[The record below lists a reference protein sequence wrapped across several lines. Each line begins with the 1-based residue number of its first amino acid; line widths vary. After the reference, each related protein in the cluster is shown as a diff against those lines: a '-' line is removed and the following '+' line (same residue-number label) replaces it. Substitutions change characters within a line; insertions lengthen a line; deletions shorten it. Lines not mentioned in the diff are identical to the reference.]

1 MSCLMQKICAESMRL
16 LQKDCCNLPVLIVL
30 LRSAIQ
36 PCILWACLHH
46 CGTPLTQHLS
56 DPVHACAGAACLVQL
71 SAKLASAQSN
81 QWQSS
86 SSCRCSP
93 ARHRHQDRSLSPT
106 SLSLLPRADQQS
118 LAGIYTS
125 VKDRCVS
132 VSHVQEGAGHVHT
145 DLLYAM
151 PAS

>member
-1 MSCLMQKICAESMRL
+1 M
-16 LQKDCCNLPVLIVL
+16 

-36 PCILWACLHH
+36 PCMLWACLHH

-71 SAKLASAQSN
+71 SAKLASARSN

-86 SSCRCSP
+86 SSCRCSL
-93 ARHRHQDRSLSPT
+93 ARHRHQDRLLSPT
-106 SLSLLPRADQQS
+106 GLSLPPRTDQQS

-125 VKDRCVS
+125 VQDRRDT
-132 VSHVQEGAGHVHT
+132 VSHVQQGAGRCTHRLTVRYACAQIKHDST
-145 DLLYAM
+145 ASAAASYCKLLCRSYYIQ
-151 PAS
+151 